1 MRPIL
6 TLRHYNSTWL
16 GHSHVHG
23 QLVCGLR
30 GQLHLELDGR
40 AHRVRAQEVA
50 VIPPHCYHVCASR
63 DGARC
68 LVVDL
73 PGTDWLRT
81 QLRERRPAV
90 QQWLATP
97 RVEAMPAA
105 AAQLVRWLAEAALE
119 DPIVG
124 QQGAA
129 LLLGA
134 LAPPADAAPAEGRLP
149 LARIDALIDARLTHP
164 LQVAD
169 LAAAAGLSPAR
180 FHARFQA
187 ELGQTPMDYVR
198 ERRLALGR
206 RLLSHGDQPV
216 AEIARRVGYASPSAF
231 TAALVRHDGC
241 TPSAL
246 RRQRAMTR
254 QEPPAPQE
262 PRDSTGE

>member
-6 TLRHYNSTWL
+6 TLRHYNRTWL
-16 GHSHVHG
+16 GHSHAHA

-30 GQLHLELDGR
+30 GHLRLEFDGR
-40 AHRVRAQEVA
+40 RQRVGPQDVA
-50 VIPPHCYHVCASR
+50 VIPGDCYHVCASD
-63 DGARC
+63 DGAQC

-73 PGTDWLRT
+73 PEADWMGTHLHERQEAVALWLH
-81 QLRERRPAV
+81 E
-90 QQWLATP
+90 P
-97 RVEAMPAA
+97 RVEPMPAA
-105 AAQLVRWLAEAALE
+105 ARELVRWLAEAALD

-134 LAPPADAAPAEGRLP
+134 LAGRSDAPAADPRLP
-149 LARIDALIDARLTHP
+149 LAQIDALIDARMRHP

-169 LAAAAGLSPAR
+169 LASVARLSPTQ

-206 RLLSHGDQPV
+206 RLLSHSALPI
-216 AEIARRVGYASPSAF
+216 AEIARQTGYASPSAF
-231 TAALVRHDGC
+231 TAALVREDGQ
-241 TPSAL
+241 TPTML
-246 RRQRAMTR
+246 RRQRSATAR
-254 QEPPAPQE
+254 AAPE
-262 PRDSTGE
+262 SADSAPE